1 MTDIQ
6 IGQVVKGFYKTGV
19 YVGEVTAVKPSTYL
33 VQVKAVLTHPTQ
45 GDLHHP
51 KEADVPF
58 SKRGG
63 LWPIENRQISL
74 IIW

>member
-19 YVGEVTAVKPSTYL
+19 YVGEVTAVKPSAYL

-58 SKRGG
+58 SKKDG
-63 LWPIENRQISL
+63 LCPIVNRRISL

>member
-45 GDLHHP
+45 GP
-51 KEADVPF
+51 ASSERSRRAFFPREAGF
-58 SKRGG
+58 G
-63 LWPIENRQISL
+63 L
-74 IIW
+74 